1 MATFIKS
8 EPSMNSVAK
17 PSAAGNLIRQE
28 EWGIDHTID
37 TDSESKFIIQNENI
51 AEEVIT
57 DTTQDQKG
65 AVVSQLDYDKHWT
78 LTFDVIGDT
87 DAVSTALG
95 GTFSGDNDNSTFVAG
110 DVQFFYGGN
119 YWKIMSVNYAGAYN
133 DKKKWSVTAERWVN
147 FPTAG

>member
-1 MATFIKS
+1 MAATFIKS
-8 EPSMNSVAK
+8 EPSMNGTTK
-17 PSAAGNLIRQE
+17 PAGAGLLIRQE

-37 TDSESKFIIQNENI
+37 ADGGSNFIIQNESIN
-51 AEEVIT
+51 EEVIT

-87 DAVSTALG
+87 AAVSTALG
-95 GTFSGDNDNSTFVAG
+95 GTVSGDGTFVAG
-110 DVQFFYGGN
+110 DVQFFYGN
-119 YWKIMSVNYAGAYN
+119 VPWKITSVNYAGAYN